1 MTNENG
7 GSRLDR
13 IENILAATAVQTAA
27 NAEGLA
33 EARKLID
40 SNARAI
46 EANSQENAI
55 MREAIIA
62 LVDTSELLF
71 ERIDAAIERIDMQQS
86 EIRGLQTENRR
97 ILEFLERGDS
107 DRN

>member
-33 EARKLID
+33 EVRKLID
-40 SNARAI
+40 FNARAI

-71 ERIDAAIERIDMQQS
+71 ERIDAALERIDAQQS

-107 DRN
+107 ERN